1 MNRILRT
8 STVVL
13 TSALILTG
21 CASGTA
27 AASSSAASSSATQE
41 TLRVGMECN
50 YAPFNWS
57 TTTANE
63 TTQPISS
70 VDYCDGYDVVMAT
83 KLAAATNRKVEIV
96 KLDWDNLILSLQ
108 NNQIDAIIAGMTD
121 TPDREK
127 EVDFTEPYYE
137 SEEVMI
143 VQANGKYTNATAIS
157 DFSGAKVQGQLNTI
171 YDEVIDQIA
180 GVTHVPGAES
190 FPAAIQ
196 ALQSGAIDGVVS
208 ELPVANGVVAANKDL
223 AIVRFASGKNFDA
236 DTTVSVAVRKSD
248 TDLKDALN
256 AALKNISTADRTALM
271 EAAVSRQPASN

>member
-1 MNRILRT
+1 MNRIVRT
-8 STVVL
+8 STAII
-13 TSALILTG
+13 TSALLLTG
-21 CASGTA
+21 CASG
-27 AASSSAASSSATQE
+27 SAASTSASASSTATE

-57 TTTANE
+57 TTTTND

-70 VDYCDGYDVVMAT
+70 VDYCDGYDVVIAT
-83 KLAAATNRKVEIV
+83 KLAEATNRKVQIV
-96 KLDWDNLILSLQ
+96 KLDWDNLILSLN

-121 TPDREK
+121 TAEREQ
-127 EVDFTEPYYE
+127 EVAFTDPYYE

-143 VQANGKYTNATAIS
+143 VKAAGNYTKATSIQ
-157 DFSGAKVQGQLNTI
+157 DFSGAKIQGQMNTI
-171 YDEVIDQIA
+171 YDEIIDQIH
-180 GVTHVPGAES
+180 GVIHMPAAES
-190 FPAAIQ
+190 FPAAVQ

-236 DTTVSVAVRKSD
+236 DTTVSVAVRKTD

-256 AALKNISTADRTALM
+256 AALKDISTSDREKLM
-271 EAAVSRQPASN
+271 EAAVNRQPATN